1 MSTANTINQLNPYYL
16 LQNDIEPQVVERLL
30 NGNFTKADYSQNVFL
45 SFCPEFSSI
54 FMSNEPGKYDF
65 MYEFFCEHALNIFSK
80 EDYGSA
86 QLFCISLYI
95 AHNLELSLATT
106 KNINN
111 TANLNSENSSS
122 TVSRDKGGTHHPR
135 TKTNFE
141 SDYSKTSYG
150 QRLYPFMKI
159 VRNSRIRGVY

>member
-1 MSTANTINQLNPYYL
+1 MSITNTINQLNPYYL
-16 LQNDIEPQVVERLL
+16 IENGVPQEVAYRLL
-30 NGNFTKADYSQNVFL
+30 DGSFTKADYSMDVFFC
-45 SFCPEFSSI
+45 FCPEFKNI
-54 FMSNEPGKYDF
+54 FMHDGDNKYDF
-65 MYEFFCEHALNIFSK
+65 MFDFFSQHALNIFSK
-80 EDYGSA
+80 EEYGSA
-86 QLFCISLYI
+86 QLFCISMYI

-111 TANLNSENSSS
+111 TANLNTENPSP

-159 VRNSRIRGVY
+159 VRNTRIMGVY

>member
-1 MSTANTINQLNPYYL
+1 MSITNSINQLNPYYL
-16 LQNDIEPQVVERLL
+16 LQSGVKQDVADRLL
-30 NGNFTKADYSQNVFL
+30 NGRFTKADFSQNVFL

-54 FMSNEPGKYDF
+54 FMSNEPSKYDF
-65 MYEFFCEHALNIFSK
+65 MYEFFCEHALGIFSK

-86 QLFCISLYI
+86 QLFCIAMYI

-111 TANLNSENSSS
+111 TANLNSENSSP

-141 SDYSKTSYG
+141 SDYSKTAYG

-159 VRNSRIRGVY
+159 IRSSRIRGVY

>member
-1 MSTANTINQLNPYYL
+1 MSITSTLNQLNPLTL
-16 LQNDIEPQVVERLL
+16 LGVKEEVIQRLYD
-30 NGNFTKADYSQNVFL
+30 GTFTKADYNIDVFL
-45 SFCPEFSSI
+45 CFCPEFKNI
-54 FMSNEPGKYDF
+54 FMTKDSKYDF
-65 MYEFFCEHALNIFSK
+65 MYDFFCEHAINIFSK
-80 EDYGSA
+80 EDYGTA
-86 QLFCISLYI
+86 QLFCISMYI

-106 KNINN
+106 KNVNN

-159 VRNSRIRGVY
+159 VRGSRIRGVY